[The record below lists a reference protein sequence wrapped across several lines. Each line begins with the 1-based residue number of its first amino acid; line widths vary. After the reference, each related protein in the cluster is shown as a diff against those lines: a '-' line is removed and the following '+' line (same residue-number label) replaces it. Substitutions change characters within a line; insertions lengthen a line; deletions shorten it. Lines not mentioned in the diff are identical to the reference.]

1 MTVTNIEAF
10 IGEPGTGKT
19 YQLTHMV
26 NDLINQ
32 GESIY
37 IMNPT
42 KSARNNV
49 RKAFKEMLE
58 IGEMSYN
65 NYKEAFKSTNVLR
78 GYQDNPSNN
87 IFIDESAMIDLSAFY
102 ALLYATIGMED
113 VHIYLFGDMKQIEP
127 VNGDSILK
135 TLIEKTMPSDDT
147 RNIWQYVADTLYSD
161 MENITVDSPEAWK
174 LDSKV
179 NITVFKKNYRLQSK
193 NFDGYDDEYYEDLI
207 DGAIFSDD
215 YSGYLKY
222 ALEHNWLITSPTNAR
237 GDEIDN
243 MLRHKYDDFKTVAPF
258 VVDGKGDYYLN
269 PFNQSFNQLKE
280 SFDFMPQIEKETAQD
295 YVYTAYMSTHRV
307 QSFTVDNVLFYLGNN
322 PIANR
327 HKSHY
332 SNNLLYTA
340 ISRARFDVQILG
352 LPESFQQ
359 MHETMPLTAQQK
371 NVHLKAGVAIVNLK
385 KWVGEADYTPLAD
398 EIYDKYV
405 DLYNDN
411 SLLSA
416 YEKSLLEIYK
426 IDSKIYNKRYVID
439 YINNNFEDKFGFTLT
454 VWLKENASEAQKGNS
469 NAKGKGKIKQ
479 WIDSLSD
486 DEIETLKSDLKSR
499 LVKKN
504 EFESKYNYTKEQVR
518 KAFK

>member
-32 GESIY
+32 GESVY

-58 IGEMSYN
+58 IGEMSYD
-65 NYKEAFKSTNVLR
+65 NYKEAFKSTNVLH
-78 GYQDNPSNN
+78 GYQDNPANN

-135 TLIEKTMPSDDT
+135 TLIEKTMPSNDT

-161 MENITVDSPEAWK
+161 MENIIIDSPEAWK

-179 NITVFKKNYRLQSK
+179 DITVFKKNYRLQSK

-207 DGAIFSDD
+207 DGAIFSDN

-222 ALEHNWLITSPTNAR
+222 ALEHNWLITTPTKAR
-237 GDEIDN
+237 GNEIN
-243 MLRHKYDDFKTVAPF
+243 EILTKEFKNAKDVAPF
-258 VVDGKGDYYLN
+258 IIVNDDYYLN
-269 PFNQSFNQLKE
+269 PFNKHYSELQE
-280 SFDFMPQIEKETAQD
+280 AFDFLPEIDIESLTEYKLS
-295 YVYTAYMSTHRV
+295 AYMSTHRV
-307 QSFTVDNVLFYLGNN
+307 QSFTVDNVLFYMGNN
-322 PIANR
+322 PIGNR

-359 MHETMPLTAQQK
+359 MHKTMPLTAQEK
-371 NVHLKAGVAIVNLK
+371 NVHLRANVSMNHLYSWIESNNNLP
-385 KWVGEADYTPLAD
+385 TAD
-398 EIYDKYV
+398 ELFNHYQELYKDDSILSTNDKTILDIYSIV
-405 DLYNDN
+405 
-411 SLLSA
+411 S
-416 YEKSLLEIYK
+416 
-426 IDSKIYNKRYVID
+426 DSYTKRYVINSV
-439 YINNNFEDKFGFTLT
+439 NNKYTDKFGFTLT
-454 VWLKENASEAQKGNS
+454 AWLKENASEAQKGNS
-469 NAKGKGKIKQ
+469 NAKGKGKVKQ
-479 WIDSLSD
+479 WINSLSD
-486 DEIETLKSDLKSR
+486 DEINKLKQDLKSR
-499 LVKKN
+499 MVKQSDFT
-504 EFESKYNYTKEQVR
+504 EKYGYTK
-518 KAFK
+518 KAIRQAF

>member
-1 MTVTNIEAF
+1 
-10 IGEPGTGKT
+10 
-19 YQLTHMV
+19 
-26 NDLINQ
+26 
-32 GESIY
+32 
-37 IMNPT
+37 
-42 KSARNNV
+42 
-49 RKAFKEMLE
+49 
-58 IGEMSYN
+58 
-65 NYKEAFKSTNVLR
+65 
-78 GYQDNPSNN
+78 
-87 IFIDESAMIDLSAFY
+87 
-102 ALLYATIGMED
+102 
-113 VHIYLFGDMKQIEP
+113 
-127 VNGDSILK
+127 
-135 TLIEKTMPSDDT
+135 
-147 RNIWQYVADTLYSD
+147 VADTLYSD
-161 MENITVDSPEAWK
+161 MENIIVDSPEAWK

-222 ALEHNWLITSPTNAR
+222 ALEHNWLITTPTKAR
-237 GDEIDN
+237 GNEIN
-243 MLRHKYDDFKTVAPF
+243 EILTKEFKSAKDVAPF
-258 VVDGKGDYYLN
+258 IIVNDDYYLN
-269 PFNQSFNQLKE
+269 PFNKHYSELQE
-280 SFDFMPQIEKETAQD
+280 AFDFLPEINIESLTEYKLS
-295 YVYTAYMSTHRV
+295 AYMSTHRV

-322 PIANR
+322 PIGNR

-359 MHETMPLTAQQK
+359 MHKTMPLTAQQK
-371 NVHLKAGVAIVNLK
+371 NVHLKAGIAIVNLK

-426 IDSKIYNKRYVID
+426 IDSKMHNKRYVID
-439 YINNNFEDKFGFTLT
+439 YINNNFSDKFGFTLT
-454 VWLKENASEAQKGNS
+454 VWLKENASEAKK
-469 NAKGKGKIKQ
+469 APRRGKVKQ

-486 DEIETLKSDLKSR
+486 DELEVVKQDVEDLSLRKF
-499 LVKKN
+499 KA
-504 EFESKYNYTKEQVR
+504 KYSYDHRSVQSLTK
-518 KAFK
+518 

>member
-1 MTVTNIEAF
+1 MTVTNIKAF

-58 IGEMSYN
+58 VGDMSYD
-65 NYKEAFKSTNVLR
+65 NYKEAFKSTNVLH

-135 TLIEKTMPSDDT
+135 TLIEKTMPSDDS

-161 MENITVDSPEAWK
+161 MENITVASPDAWK

-222 ALEHNWLITSPTNAR
+222 ALEHNWLITTPTNAR
-237 GDEIDN
+237 GNEIN
-243 MLRHKYDDFKTVAPF
+243 EILTKEFKNAKDVAPF
-258 VVDGKGDYYLN
+258 IIVNDDYYLN
-269 PFNQSFNQLKE
+269 PFNKHYSELQE
-280 SFDFMPQIEKETAQD
+280 AFDFLPEIDIESLTEYKLS
-295 YVYTAYMSTHRV
+295 AYMSTHRV
-307 QSFTVDNVLFYLGNN
+307 QSFTVDNVLFFMGNN
-322 PIANR
+322 PIGNR

-359 MHETMPLTAQQK
+359 MHKTMPLTAQEK

-385 KWVGEADYTPLAD
+385 KWVGETDYIPLAD
-398 EIYDKYV
+398 EIYNKYV

-426 IDSKIYNKRYVID
+426 IDSKIYNNRYVID
-439 YINNNFEDKFGFTLT
+439 YINNNFNDKFGFTLT
-454 VWLKENASEAQKGNS
+454 VWLKENASESQKGNS
-469 NAKGKGKIKQ
+469 NAKGKGKVKQ
-479 WIDSLSD
+479 WINSLSD
-486 DEIETLKSDLKSR
+486 DEIETLKSDLSN
-499 LVKKN
+499 KKFRN
-504 EFESKYNYTKEQVR
+504 DSFESKYNFTKSQVR
-518 KAFK
+518 RAV